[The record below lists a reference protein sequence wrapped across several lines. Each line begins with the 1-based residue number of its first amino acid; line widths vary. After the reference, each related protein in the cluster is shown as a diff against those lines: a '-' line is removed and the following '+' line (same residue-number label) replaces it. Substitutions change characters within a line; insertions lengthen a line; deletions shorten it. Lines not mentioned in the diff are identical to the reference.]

1 MTDID
6 DPIVAVGFGE
16 DYFSVTPPVIA
27 SMLARTHE
35 TVHIDLTAASPD
47 MDELVGRI
55 QDAVHPLTARGIR
68 PAILGYGLGSCAA
81 LSFVA
86 RNPSL
91 GRCLALVAGWVRPPA
106 KMLELAS
113 LWTTSVQAG
122 FGGAGWGAR
131 SVELVMKHA
140 ENWNGPSQSTNI
152 PLLASVLG
160 RCSAVDLADLLDHVD
175 IPTLVVGCTRD
186 EFATPA
192 QSRLLFGGIE
202 KARYVEIDAGHAVLS
217 ERPFELLNHLERF
230 MSFPTEFPPGSV
242 LTLEPA

>member
-1 MTDID
+1 MSNID

-16 DYFSVTPPVIA
+16 DYFAMTPPVIA
-27 SMLARTHE
+27 SMLARTHK
-35 TVHIDLTAASPD
+35 TVHINLTAASPD
-47 MDELVGRI
+47 MDELVGRVH
-55 QDAVHPLTARGIR
+55 DAVRPLTARGIR

-81 LSFVA
+81 LTFIA

-91 GRCLALVAGWVRPPA
+91 GRCLALVAGWARPPA

-113 LWTTSVQAG
+113 LWSTSVQAG

-140 ENWNGPSQSTNI
+140 ENWDGPSHSTNV

-160 RCSAVDLADLLDHVD
+160 SCGAVDLVDLLDQVD

-192 QSRLLFGGIE
+192 QSRLMFGGIE
-202 KARYVEIDAGHAVLS
+202 KARYIEIDAGHAVLS

-230 MSFPTEFPPGSV
+230 MSFPTEFPSGSV
-242 LTLEPA
+242 LTLESA